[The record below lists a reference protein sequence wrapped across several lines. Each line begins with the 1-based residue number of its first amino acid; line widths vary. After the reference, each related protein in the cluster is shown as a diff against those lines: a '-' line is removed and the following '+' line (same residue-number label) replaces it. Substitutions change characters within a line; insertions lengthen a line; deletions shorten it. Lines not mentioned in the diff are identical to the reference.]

1 MVLNRLDPRTKIVLG
16 LAAMVAVFIARRPQS
31 LAVQWVLLMTLLPLV
46 SMGRRWIHSLR
57 FVLPMVGLVFAITF
71 LSFDF
76 QVALV
81 LSIRLLNLLTVSLI
95 FFGAVSPEEMG
106 DALIK
111 IGIPYGFSFILTTG
125 MRYVPLIGQKIRNIM
140 DAQLSR
146 GIDLRP
152 RLKNVANFMALLIPL
167 LVQSFVLSE
176 DLAIAME
183 SRGFGRKGRS
193 ARREYRFAS
202 WEYLLMVV
210 SLILLGGFVWW
221 ERW

>member
-1 MVLNRLDPRTKIVLG
+1 MVLNRLDPRTRIVLG
-16 LAAMVAVFIARRPQS
+16 LAAMGAVFIAREPQS
-31 LAVQWVLLMTLLPLV
+31 LVVEWVLLMASLPLV
-46 SMGRRWIHSLR
+46 RMGRRWIHSLR
-57 FVLPMVGLVFAITF
+57 FVLPMVGLVFGITF

-111 IGIPYGFSFILTTG
+111 IGIPYGLSFILTTG

-152 RLKNVANFMALLIPL
+152 RLKNIANFMALLIPL
-167 LVQSFVLSE
+167 LVQSFVLSD

-193 ARREYRFAS
+193 ARREYRFAY
-202 WEYLLMVV
+202 WEYFLMVV
-210 SLILLGGFVWW
+210 SLILLGAFAWW

>member
-1 MVLNRLDPRTKIVLG
+1 MLNRLDPRTRIVLG
-16 LAAMVAVFIARRPQS
+16 LAAMGAVFIAREPRS
-31 LAVQWVLLMTLLPLV
+31 LVVEWVLLMISLPL
-46 SMGRRWIHSLR
+46 MRMARRWIHSLR
-57 FVLPMVGLVFAITF
+57 FVLPMVGLVFAITL

-81 LSIRLLNLLTVSLI
+81 LSMRLLNLLTVSLI
-95 FFGAVSPEEMG
+95 FFGVVSPEEMG
-106 DALIK
+106 DVLVN
-111 IGIPYGFSFILTTG
+111 IGIPYGFAFILITG

-152 RLKNVANFMALLIPL
+152 RLKNATNFMALLVPL

-202 WEYLLMVV
+202 WEYFLMVV
-210 SLILLGGFVWW
+210 SLLLLGGFAWW

>member
-1 MVLNRLDPRTKIVLG
+1 LNRLDPRTRIVLG
-16 LAAMVAVFIARRPQS
+16 LAAMGAVFIAREPQS
-31 LAVQWVLLMTLLPLV
+31 LVVEWVLLMISLPLV
-46 SMGRRWIHSLR
+46 RMGRRWIHSLR
-57 FVLPMVGLVFAITF
+57 FVLPMVGLVFAITL

-106 DALIK
+106 DVLIK
-111 IGIPYGFSFILTTG
+111 LGIPYGFSFILTTG

-152 RLKNVANFMALLIPL
+152 RLKNATNFMALLVPL

-202 WEYLLMVV
+202 WEYFLMVV
-210 SLILLGGFVWW
+210 SLLLLGAFAWW